1 MSIMVHN
8 GTLKEQNEQKVEA
21 KLNNKQLFLL
31 GARHSIPIC
40 LGYISVGTA
49 YAVIAL
55 QAGYTQFETILM
67 SAVSYSGSGQFFAVT
82 MAKEHSSLIAIA
94 LGLFLL
100 NFRYFIMSTCI
111 FSRFEKLSNLSRT
124 IFAHYVTDEPF
135 AIFTTAPKELVR
147 LSYLAGLVFTSWFSW
162 ILGAVIGATAS
173 DYLPVDLVNAM
184 NVALYAL
191 FIAIIVPP
199 AKKNFKLMSVIV
211 SAAVLNI
218 ILTSFINACWAI
230 LITIVCCSL
239 IGALF
244 MDNKK
249 SCCSENSADSAVK
262 VEEK

>member
-1 MSIMVHN
+1 M
-8 GTLKEQNEQKVEA
+8 
-21 KLNNKQLFLL
+21 NNKQLFLL

-49 YAVIAL
+49 YAVMAL
-55 QAGYTQFETILM
+55 QSGYTQFETILM
-67 SAVSYSGSGQFFAVT
+67 SMLSYSGSGQFFAVT
-82 MAKEHSSLIAIA
+82 MAKEHSSLVAIA

-135 AIFTTAPKELVR
+135 AIFTTAPKDLVK
-147 LSYLAGLVFTSWFSW
+147 LSYLAGLVLTSWCSW
-162 ILGAVIGATAS
+162 ILGAIIGVTAN

-199 AKKNFKLMSVIV
+199 AKVNFKLMLIIV
-211 SAAVLNI
+211 SAAVINI
-218 ILTSFINACWAI
+218 ILTSFMNACWAI
-230 LITIVCCSL
+230 LLTIVLSSL
-239 IGALF
+239 VGAMF

-249 SCCSENSADSAVK
+249 SAVK
-262 VEEK
+262 TEADVKVVEN